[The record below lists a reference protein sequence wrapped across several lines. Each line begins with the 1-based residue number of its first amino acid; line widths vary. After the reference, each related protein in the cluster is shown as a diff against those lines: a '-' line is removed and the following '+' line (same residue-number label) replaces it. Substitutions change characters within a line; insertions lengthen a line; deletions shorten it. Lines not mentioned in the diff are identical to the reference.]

1 MAADKRV
8 RAPYNFIPLSEKVLL
23 PYNSIEELPPHDR
36 MDPALKTGEIHVSMV
51 ADTPVF
57 VSDGD
62 KNEPHFFRGNN
73 GKYMIP
79 GSTIRGMV
87 RENMQ
92 ILGFGLMRTGE
103 DLEDV
108 QIYFREIASAR
119 ESVGNA
125 LKEYYRSALDVQ
137 TKRTASGSTYTIPQ
151 NVCAG
156 YLRREGQSYKIYP
169 TKIPYIRVS
178 RNHPDVVL
186 LQTKHES
193 ADNACVV
200 KVLYQMEGERVKH
213 ISRHVEGTSVGQMMK
228 GFLLY
233 TGNPVGRKENHL
245 YLFPEADAD
254 AIPLDISREDI
265 ISYTE
270 DWENRRNSLRG
281 GGYDPDFWALP
292 EDGEQKPVFYLRH
305 EGHTYWGMSLFLRIG
320 YVHPISDGLPQR
332 HRELQSLS
340 EMPID
345 YPHAIL
351 GFAED
356 DGRAYRSRVSFS
368 DFGAE
373 GNPQE
378 MPELRTVLGGP
389 KPSYY
394 PGYLADGKNYNDEDF
409 RIRGYKQYWLKEL
422 QLTEGKDTVASKLRP
437 LPKGT
442 KFSGVVRYKNLTDE
456 ELGLLLWSLR
466 LEDGCYQTIG
476 MGKPCGLGRMKL
488 TIRELKE
495 FSPTELY
502 LSGSFSA
509 TAQVHDSEAVNKYI
523 EIYDA
528 AAGGKSSK
536 KPSPLHKRK
545 ELKDFFFMKKEIRT
559 AEDTSYMTLV
569 TSDGEDG
576 GTLSDMVADD
586 RSGREATQR
595 LNVDESLCELI
606 TLILLLPQRLSG
618 QANNPVKIKY
628 FRMFFTDSMV
638 LSVHTME
645 MEYLHKRQRDIFEA
659 MCIPFLD
666 FFMRDICRSLE
677 EILASDLKLHGEMV
691 EGRAM
696 KRPEQPLPN
705 DVYRQYMRVVEHI
718 EIRSDG
724 AISNQRA
731 SYYQFLKERLC

>member
-559 AEDTSYMTLV
+559 AEDTSYMTL
-569 TSDGEDG
+569 DEYRNI
-576 GTLSDMVADD
+576 
-586 RSGREATQR
+586 RS
-595 LNVDESLCELI
+595 
-606 TLILLLPQRLSG
+606 
-618 QANNPVKIKY
+618 
-628 FRMFFTDSMV
+628 
-638 LSVHTME
+638 
-645 MEYLHKRQRDIFEA
+645 
-659 MCIPFLD
+659 
-666 FFMRDICRSLE
+666 
-677 EILASDLKLHGEMV
+677 
-691 EGRAM
+691 
-696 KRPEQPLPN
+696 PLPTVQAIRE
-705 DVYRQYMRVVEHI
+705 DEETRAAEAKPMSEDEMRAALHAKFG
-718 EIRSDG
+718 SK
-724 AISNQRA
+724 
-731 SYYQFLKERLC
+731 YKK

>member
-356 DGRAYRSRVSFS
+356 DGRAYQYDPFAVR
-368 DFGAE
+368 G
-373 GNPQE
+373 
-378 MPELRTVLGGP
+378 
-389 KPSYY
+389 
-394 PGYLADGKNYNDEDF
+394 DG
-409 RIRGYKQYWLKEL
+409 
-422 QLTEGKDTVASKLRP
+422 T
-437 LPKGT
+437 
-442 KFSGVVRYKNLTDE
+442 
-456 ELGLLLWSLR
+456 
-466 LEDGCYQTIG
+466 
-476 MGKPCGLGRMKL
+476 
-488 TIRELKE
+488 
-495 FSPTELY
+495 
-502 LSGSFSA
+502 
-509 TAQVHDSEAVNKYI
+509 
-523 EIYDA
+523 
-528 AAGGKSSK
+528 
-536 KPSPLHKRK
+536 
-545 ELKDFFFMKKEIRT
+545 
-559 AEDTSYMTLV
+559 
-569 TSDGEDG
+569 
-576 GTLSDMVADD
+576 
-586 RSGREATQR
+586 
-595 LNVDESLCELI
+595 
-606 TLILLLPQRLSG
+606 
-618 QANNPVKIKY
+618 
-628 FRMFFTDSMV
+628 
-638 LSVHTME
+638 
-645 MEYLHKRQRDIFEA
+645 
-659 MCIPFLD
+659 
-666 FFMRDICRSLE
+666 
-677 EILASDLKLHGEMV
+677 
-691 EGRAM
+691 
-696 KRPEQPLPN
+696 
-705 DVYRQYMRVVEHI
+705 
-718 EIRSDG
+718 
-724 AISNQRA
+724 
-731 SYYQFLKERLC
+731 